1 MGQNGRSKTADAIIS
16 IVFLIWFVGSIGLLI
31 YFAKTGKTAL
41 ALSVFGQYF
50 LVFGIMGLVSSISKG
65 GFKLRNLPLLLFPL
79 VGIGA
84 IAGGIIIQYGSDEF
98 KEKCFDNLPMV
109 CIILFM
115 VIGIFLIIG
124 GLYNALYLKLTCTE
138 YVNGECVEVK
148 TQYNSNHSET
158 YCPVYSFSYNGQI
171 YKVCNDIYTNSH
183 CPAVGQR
190 YELYINPND
199 PTKLYEPLRANGTGV
214 YMIILGVLIACFMAF
229 VLFMMNKG

>member
-1 MGQNGRSKTADAIIS
+1 MSQNGRNKAADTIVS
-16 IVFLIWFVGSIGLLI
+16 IVFLIWFVGSIGLMI

-41 ALSVFGQYF
+41 TLSVFGQYF
-50 LVFGIMGLVSSISKG
+50 LVFGIIGLVSTISNN
-65 GFKLRNLPLLLFPL
+65 GFKLRNLPILLIPL

-98 KEKCFDNLPMV
+98 KKKCFDNLPMV

-115 VIGIFLIIG
+115 VIGIFLIIC

-148 TQYNSNHSET
+148 TQYNSNRSET

-171 YKVCNDIYTNSH
+171 YKVCNEIYTNSY
-183 CPAVGQR
+183 CPAVGQC
-190 YELYINPND
+190 YELYINPKD
-199 PTKLYEPLRANGTGV
+199 PMKVYEPLRVKGTGV
-214 YMIILGVLIACFMAF
+214 YMIILGMFIVCFMAF